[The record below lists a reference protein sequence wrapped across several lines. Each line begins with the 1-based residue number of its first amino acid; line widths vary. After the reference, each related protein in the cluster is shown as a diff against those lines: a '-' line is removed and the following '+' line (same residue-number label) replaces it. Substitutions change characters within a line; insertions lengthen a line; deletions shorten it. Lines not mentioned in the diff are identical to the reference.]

1 MNRRDILTFG
11 GASALTWA
19 LPRSA
24 QARTGFSMIKMVFVG
39 DQGIG
44 KSCML
49 VSYTTN
55 RFPAEGVVAGFD
67 TLTYQR
73 VYQGQPTQLELADT
87 PGAEAFD
94 AIRPLAYPGAD
105 VVGLGFSITDRG
117 SLAAVTERWLPDIRH
132 HLPRAPIILIGMK
145 ADQRDNPDPGQ
156 TDLVARE
163 EGEALALATGS
174 AAYRENSGLNQAG
187 LAQTFQ
193 TLIDAARGEPVGRAQ
208 SPIRREPRPGQTA
221 LTPARRPVPRRGGG

>member
-87 PGAEAFD
+87 PGAEA
-94 AIRPLAYPGAD
+94 
-105 VVGLGFSITDRG
+105 
-117 SLAAVTERWLPDIRH
+117 
-132 HLPRAPIILIGMK
+132 
-145 ADQRDNPDPGQ
+145 
-156 TDLVARE
+156 
-163 EGEALALATGS
+163 GEALALATGS